1 MKKLIYTLSALLVI
15 GTVSSCKKFVD
26 INTNPN
32 APTIVDASSLLPPM
46 LAGMERGVWYDSRY
60 IGQYAQIWGSSSAN
74 NIWDE
79 EGYSPGSDSNGEMWR
94 TIYFSLGQNLNLMIQ
109 DATAHNKY
117 EYLGV
122 AHALR
127 AWGWQNGADIY
138 NYMVVKE
145 AYDPTKLTFDYDDPQ
160 TVYAEAVKECRL
172 ALQYFNQAI
181 KADGNSGVSTT
192 LQKGDYMYAGD
203 RSKWIKFI
211 YAILAQNALHMSNKS
226 TFQPDSVAKF
236 VDLSFAGNAD
246 NASVQNTASNSTD
259 ANFWGP
265 TRNNLSSYRQS
276 DYMVRLLDGRI
287 LAGEAEQ
294 DTLADPRLPLLLN
307 KSTDKVY
314 RGVVAPLGDP
324 NSADPNTAIPVWSG
338 FNNVKQT
345 GTAKYL
351 FNDNA
356 RGVLMT
362 YPVLQFM
369 KSEALYKKGDMAGA
383 YAAFIKGV
391 SGALDF
397 VSSPPVGTSFVGTQN
412 YISAAAKT
420 KYLTGP
426 SVPQSA
432 AALKLSDILQQKFIA
447 LFLWNPIE
455 AWSDERRYS
464 YDGTIFQGYT
474 KPSTLYPDNAGKQVY
489 VVRPRYNSEYI
500 WNVPALQKIG
510 ATAPDYHTTKPWF
523 VLP

>member
-1 MKKLIYTLSALLVI
+1 MKKLIYTLSALVAL
-15 GTVSSCKKFVD
+15 GTASSCKKFVD

-32 APTIVDASSLLPPM
+32 APTAVDAASLLPPIQ
-46 LAGMERGVWYDSRY
+46 AGMERGVWYDSRY
-60 IGQYAQIWGSSSAN
+60 IGQYAQIWGSSAAN
-74 NIWDE
+74 NVWDQ
-79 EGYSPGSDSNGEMWR
+79 EGYVPGSDSNGEMWR
-94 TIYFSLGQNLNLMIQ
+94 TIYFSLGQNVNLMIQ
-109 DATAHNKY
+109 DATAKNKY

-172 ALQYFNQAI
+172 ALGFFAQAT
-181 KADGNSGVSTT
+181 KADGVTGVSTT
-192 LQKGDYMYAGD
+192 LQKADYMFAGN
-203 RSKWIKFI
+203 RSQWVKFI
-211 YAILAQNALHMSNKS
+211 YSILAQNALHMSNKS
-226 TFQPDSVAKF
+226 TFSADSVAKF
-236 VDLSFAGNAD
+236 VDLSFASNAD

-265 TRNNLSSYRQS
+265 TRGNLSSFRQS
-276 DYMVRLLDGRI
+276 DFIVRLLDGRI
-287 LAGEAEQ
+287 LAGSPTQ

-307 KSTDKVY
+307 ISKDRVY
-314 RGVVAPLGDP
+314 RGVVAPLGDV
-324 NSADPNTAIPVWSG
+324 NSADANTSIPAFAGYNSI
-338 FNNVKQT
+338 KLT
-345 GTAKYL
+345 GTTKYL

-369 KSEALYKKGDMAGA
+369 KAEALYKKGDAAGA
-383 YAAFIKGV
+383 YAAFIKAVKG
-391 SGALDF
+391 SLDF
-397 VSSPPVGTSFVGTQN
+397 ASNPPVAGTVVGPQN
-412 YISAAAKT
+412 YITEAAKT
-420 KYLTGP
+420 KYMASA
-426 SVPQSA
+426 SVPQTA
-432 AALKLSDILQQKFIA
+432 GALKLSDILQQKFIS

-455 AWSDERRYS
+455 AWSDERRYN
-464 YDGTIFQGYT
+464 YDATIFQGFT
-474 KPSTLYPDNAGKQVY
+474 KPGTLYADNAGKQVY

-510 ATAPDYHTTKPWF
+510 ATASDYHTTKPWF
-523 VLP
+523 ILP

>member
-1 MKKLIYTLSALLVI
+1 MKKLIYTLTALLTL

-32 APTIVDASSLLPPM
+32 APTIVDAASLLPPIQ
-46 LAGMERGVWYDSRY
+46 AGMERGVWFDSRY
-60 IGQYAQIWGSSSAN
+60 IGQYAQIWGSSTAN
-74 NIWDE
+74 NVWDE
-79 EGYSPGSDSNGEMWR
+79 EGYSPGTDSNGEMWR
-94 TIYFSLGQNLNLMIQ
+94 TIYFSLGQNVNLMIQ

-145 AYDPTKLTFDYDDPQ
+145 AYDPTKLTFNYDAPQ
-160 TVYAEAVKECRL
+160 TVYAEAIKECRL
-172 ALQYFNQAI
+172 SLQFFNQAT
-181 KADGNSGVSTT
+181 KADGITSVSAT
-192 LQKGDYMYAGD
+192 LQKGDYMYGGD
-203 RSKWIKFI
+203 RSKWVKFV
-211 YAILAQNALHMSNKS
+211 YSILAQNALHISNKA
-226 TFQPDSVAKF
+226 TFSADSVAKF
-236 VDLSFAGNAD
+236 VDLSFANNGD

-265 TRNNLSSYRQS
+265 TRGNLTGFRQS
-276 DYMVRLLDGRI
+276 DYIVKLLDGRI
-287 LAGEAEQ
+287 LAGATDQ

-307 KSTDKVY
+307 RSVDRVY
-314 RGVVAPLGDP
+314 RGVVPPLGDI
-324 NSADPNTAIPVWSG
+324 NSADPKTLIPAFAG
-338 FNNVKQT
+338 FNAVKKT

-351 FNDNA
+351 FNDDS

-369 KSEALYKKGDMAGA
+369 KSEALFKKGDLGGA
-383 YAAFIKGV
+383 YAAYITGIK
-391 SGALDF
+391 GALDF
-397 VSSPPVGTSFVGTQN
+397 ASNPPSSTSLTGSQN
-412 YISAAAKT
+412 YISATAQAR
-420 KYLTGP
+420 YLGGA
-426 SVPQSA
+426 SVRQSA
-432 AALKLSDILQQKFIA
+432 ATLKLSDILQQKFIA

-455 AWSDERRYS
+455 AWSDERRYG
-464 YDGTIFQGYT
+464 YDATIFQGFI
-474 KPSTLYPDNAGKQVY
+474 KPGTLYPDNAGKQVY

-510 ATAPDYHTTKPWF
+510 AIAPDYHTTKPWF
-523 VLP
+523 ILP

>member
-1 MKKLIYTLSALLVI
+1 MKKLIYTLSALVAL
-15 GTVSSCKKFVD
+15 GTASSCKKFVD

-32 APTIVDASSLLPPM
+32 APTAVDAASLLPPIQ
-46 LAGMERGVWYDSRY
+46 AGMERGVWYDSRY
-60 IGQYAQIWGSSSAN
+60 IGQYAQIWGSSAAN
-74 NIWDE
+74 NVWDE
-79 EGYSPGSDSNGEMWR
+79 EGYVPGSDSNGEMWR
-94 TIYFSLGQNLNLMIQ
+94 TIYFSIGQNANLMIQ
-109 DATAHNKY
+109 DATAKNKY

-122 AHALR
+122 AHALK

-172 ALQYFNQAI
+172 ALGFFAQATKTDNI
-181 KADGNSGVSTT
+181 TGVSTT
-192 LQKGDYMYAGD
+192 LAKGDYMYAGD
-203 RSKWIKFI
+203 RSKWVKFI
-211 YAILAQNALHMSNKS
+211 YSILAQNALHMSNKS
-226 TFQPDSVAKF
+226 TFNADSVAYF
-236 VDLSFAGNAD
+236 VDHSFMNNGD
-246 NASVQNTASNSTD
+246 NASVQNTATNSTD

-265 TRNNLSSYRQS
+265 TRGNLSGFRQS
-276 DYMVRLLDGRI
+276 DFIVRLLDGRI
-287 LAGEAEQ
+287 LAGSATQ

-307 KSTDKVY
+307 RSKDRVY
-314 RGVVAPLGDP
+314 RGVIAPLGDV
-324 NSADPNTAIPVWSG
+324 NSADANTSIPAFAG
-338 FNNVKQT
+338 FNNVTKV

-369 KSEALYKKGDMAGA
+369 KSEALFKKGDMAGA
-383 YAAFIKGV
+383 YTAYINGV
-391 SGALDF
+391 KGALDF
-397 VSSPPVGTSFVGTQN
+397 ASNPPVAGSLTGATN
-412 YISAAAKT
+412 YISAADQA
-420 KYLTGP
+420 KYLASK
-426 SVPQSA
+426 SVAQSA
-432 AALKLSDILQQKFIA
+432 SALKLSDILQQKFIA

-464 YDGTIFQGYT
+464 YDATIFQGFT
-474 KPSTLYPDNAGKQVY
+474 KPGTLYPDNAGKQVY

-500 WNVPALQKIG
+500 WNVPALKKFG
-510 ATAPDYHTTKPWF
+510 ATAADYHTTKPWF